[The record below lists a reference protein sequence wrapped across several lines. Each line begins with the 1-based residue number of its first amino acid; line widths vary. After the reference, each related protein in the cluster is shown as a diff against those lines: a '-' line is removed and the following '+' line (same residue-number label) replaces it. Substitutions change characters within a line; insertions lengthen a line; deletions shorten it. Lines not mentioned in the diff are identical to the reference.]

1 MLLLQQDDQLWTIIA
16 YCNVGLTV
24 IQPKTLALKD
34 GSNWKRKLKIGKVW
48 TSLEMYFKAL
58 TGRKELKG
66 ARPFLGYCHFSNF
79 GRERGKKMLK
89 KLQRSLSNKI
99 CKKRNVN

>member
-66 ARPFLGYCHFSNF
+66 CTSISGLLSFQQF
-79 GRERGKKMLK
+79 RERKGKENAEKTPTILE
-89 KLQRSLSNKI
+89 Q
-99 CKKRNVN
+99 